1 MSEKK
6 KTMTDD
12 KNLQA
17 AANLSRVDKDAP
29 EPGQRGKGKR
39 RRKTSYLT
47 LNKIETVDYKEVNIL
62 RRFINPDNGKMVPSR
77 QSGNTAS
84 QQRMIAESI
93 RRAREMALLPFV
105 VTEVTAERRE
115 FGGRRERPR
124 RGEEPVRNEESK
136 DGE

>member
-1 MSEKK
+1 MIE
-6 KTMTDD
+6 D

-17 AANLSRVDKDAP
+17 AAGMSRVDKDAP

-47 LNKIETVDYKEVNIL
+47 LNKIDRVDYKEVNIL
-62 RRFINPDNGKMVPSR
+62 KRFINPDNGKMLPSR
-77 QSGNTAS
+77 QTGNTAS

-105 VTEVTAERRE
+105 VTEMTTERRE
-115 FGGRRERPR
+115 YGMRRERTR
-124 RGEEPVRNEESK
+124 RYDDGGGNDRNSDRNNSRNE
-136 DGE
+136 D